1 MDEGE
6 RAFNEEKGRSLEAR
20 HGAVALPEND
30 QDDRAAGQSD
40 PELQLNPSKVETL

>member
-6 RAFNEEKGRSLEAR
+6 GTFDEEEGRSLEAP

-30 QDDRAAGQSD
+30 QDERAAGQSD
-40 PELQLNPSKVETL
+40 PELRLNPGQVETL